1 MKKTLVYI
9 ILSSLFLSSCLKT
22 EQYIEIG
29 NTKLAQGKYE
39 KALDFYNKA
48 IKSNPK
54 DAKIDEVYYYRGM
67 AKEEMGEVAEA
78 IEDYNLAI
86 NLNKKNPIFY
96 NRRGLAQN
104 KLTNYEA
111 AIDDMNEAIKLSP
124 NEAYFYID
132 RAASHDGSGR
142 PSLALNDFKKAIEL
156 NPNLPEAEYNIAVFY
171 AKHNFYAESF
181 SHFEKAIT
189 LYKKNNDQTGL
200 KNTQAMFEKA
210 KIAAKE
216 SAE

>member
-78 IEDYNLAI
+78 IVDYNLAI

-171 AKHNFYAESF
+171 AKHNFYGTWKPQFDKS
-181 SHFEKAIT
+181 
-189 LYKKNNDQTGL
+189 
-200 KNTQAMFEKA
+200 
-210 KIAAKE
+210 
-216 SAE
+216 